1 MRKNKKQ
8 RRIMFLLILIL
19 GITIGF
25 ALLSTTLYINGTAEI
40 KSNTWNIHWDDTS
53 VNVTQGSV
61 SATEPSVSTTT
72 STKDT
77 VSFDV
82 EFEMPGDFYE
92 FEIDAINEGSVDGAL
107 ELSQNWITYKSNN
120 VATTLPSYMDFKVTY
135 DDGTTVPATGDVLT
149 HGTSQTYKIRVE
161 FKSNVEELPD
171 NPQPITIEVTTP
183 YVQHKVPAPNSF
195 STDSWE
201 TIANNPT
208 SSKYQVGDTK
218 EVEIDL
224 DEDGTKESYTVRLE
238 NKTTPSACADSNYSQ
253 SACGFVV
260 AFDDILTLH
269 RMNRPEEYYGEDAVY
284 GLYNKG
290 GWEYSEMRTFVN
302 HDLYDK
308 FPSGLKKVI
317 TSTRVISGH
326 GFEDPSNFNTT
337 DKLYLLAPREV
348 WGENPD
354 GYDSA
359 FDNTRQLDYY
369 YNQGVTLSNYTAVVK
384 KYNGNGAGYW
394 LRTARSNKL
403 IDWAFYY
410 VSENGSHNYG
420 YAHDTLGVSP
430 AFRIG

>member
-1 MRKNKKQ
+1 MKNKKQ
-8 RRIMFLLILIL
+8 RKIMLYLMVIL
-19 GITIGF
+19 GVTIGF
-25 ALLSTTLYINGTAEI
+25 ALLSTTLFINGTASI

-53 VNVTQGSV
+53 VSVSQGSV
-61 SATEPSVSTTT
+61 SASAPSVTTTT

-107 ELSQNWITYKSNN
+107 QLSQNWITYKSNGS
-120 VATTLPSYMDFKVTY
+120 ATTLPSYMDFKVVY
-135 DDGTTVPATGDVLT
+135 DDNTTPANGDVLT
-149 HGTSQTYKIRVE
+149 YGTSQTYKIRVE
-161 FKSNVEELPD
+161 FKSGVEELPE
-171 NPQPITIEVTTP
+171 NPQPITIEVSLP

-269 RMNRPEEYYGEDAVY
+269 RMNRPAEYYGEDAVY

-308 FPSGLKKVI
+308 FPSSLKKVI
-317 TSTRVISGH
+317 KSTRVISGH

-354 GYDSA
+354 NHDSA

-369 YNQGVTLSNYTAVVK
+369 YNQGVTLSNTAAAVK
-384 KYNGNGAGYW
+384 TYNGNGMGYW
-394 LRTARSNKL
+394 LRTARSDKL
-403 IDWAFYY
+403 NEWAFYY
-410 VSENGSHNYG
+410 VSNVGEWGSS
-420 YAHDTLGVSP
+420 YADGDAGVAP